1 MNNRLA
7 VRLALF
13 GAIALALFIVLF
25 FRLWFLQI
33 LNGKEYLAEARNNRT
48 REFRVSAP
56 RGSILDRNSEVLV
69 ENRTSLALQI
79 DPNKL
84 PPETTRRQAS
94 SPSSPTSPIRL
105 RTTSGS

>member
-1 MNNRLA
+1 MYLRSTERGPDMNNRLA

-13 GAIALALFIVLF
+13 GAVALALFVVLF

-33 LNGKEYLAEARNNRT
+33 INGDENLAEARNNRT

-56 RGSILDRNSEVLV
+56 RGSILDRQGKVIV
-69 ENRTSLALQI
+69 DNRTSLALQI

-84 PPETTRRQAS
+84 PPEED
-94 SPSSPTSPIRL
+94 
-105 RTTSGS
+105 